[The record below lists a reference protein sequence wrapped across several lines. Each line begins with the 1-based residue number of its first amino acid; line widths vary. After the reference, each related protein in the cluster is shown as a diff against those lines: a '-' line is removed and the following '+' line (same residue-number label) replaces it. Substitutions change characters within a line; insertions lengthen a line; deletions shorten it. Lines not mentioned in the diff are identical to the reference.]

1 MHGIDPSYLRVAL
14 MKLRAMGCDV
24 ETGDDWITV
33 GRTRPLAPI
42 DLQTLPHPGF
52 PTDLQA
58 QFMLLAAF
66 ADGMSVITEN
76 VFENRFMFAS
86 ELMRMGADIAIEDHH
101 ALVRGVDVLQ
111 GADVSSTDLRAGAA
125 LVLAGIAGGGAR
137 LACTTSAISI
147 AVTRTTWASCA
158 LSAPMSCAL
167 KPSKPR
173 RPGSELPWSTNASR
187 A

>member
-1 MHGIDPSYLRVAL
+1 
-14 MKLRAMGCDV
+14 
-24 ETGDDWITV
+24 
-33 GRTRPLAPI
+33 
-42 DLQTLPHPGF
+42 
-52 PTDLQA
+52 
-58 QFMLLAAF
+58 MLLAAF

-125 LVLAGIAGGGAR
+125 LVLAGIAGRAR

-167 KPSKPR
+167 KLSKPR
-173 RPGSELPWSTNASR
+173 PSR
-187 A
+187 